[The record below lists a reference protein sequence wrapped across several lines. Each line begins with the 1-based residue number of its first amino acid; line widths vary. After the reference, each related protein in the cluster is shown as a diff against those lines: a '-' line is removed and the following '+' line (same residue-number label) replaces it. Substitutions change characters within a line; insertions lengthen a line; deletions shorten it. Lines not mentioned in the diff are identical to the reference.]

1 MFNSREK
8 NKPELIPGS
17 RWAAISGSDRV
28 TAHVHSL
35 EAEKDHV
42 RVYFSV
48 DHRPG
53 ETLNCYAEAFRMR
66 YTPVVE

>member
-1 MFNSREK
+1 MRSSK
-8 NKPELIPGS
+8 NDPPELIPGS
-17 RWAAISGSDRV
+17 RWIAISGSDKV
-28 TAHVHSL
+28 TAHVHGL
-35 EAEKDHV
+35 AVEKDRA
-42 RVYFSV
+42 RVYFTV

>member
-1 MFNSREK
+1 MRSNK
-8 NKPELIPGS
+8 NDRPELIPGS
-17 RWAAISGSDRV
+17 RWIARSGSSTV
-28 TAHVHSL
+28 TAHVHRL
-35 EAEKDHV
+35 EAEQDQA
-42 RVYFSV
+42 RVYFTV

>member
-1 MFNSREK
+1 MRSSK
-8 NKPELIPGS
+8 NHQSELIPGS